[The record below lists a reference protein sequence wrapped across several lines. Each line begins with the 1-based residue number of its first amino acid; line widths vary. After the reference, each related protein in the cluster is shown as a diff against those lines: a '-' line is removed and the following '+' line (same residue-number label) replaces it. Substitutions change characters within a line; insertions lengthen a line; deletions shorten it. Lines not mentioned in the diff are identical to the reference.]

1 MYSGDPGS
9 ILAWLGLR
17 FIIIK
22 LYITHSGINLLDG
35 EGASILHRAIEC
47 DSQEDNLEL
56 VKYLVEE

>member
-1 MYSGDPGS
+1 MRYYNCVS
-9 ILAWLGLR
+9 
-17 FIIIK
+17 
-22 LYITHSGINLLDG
+22 HSGVDLLDD